1 MELQH
6 LNRNVGRAH
15 CWLRHALRGLPRN
28 RSAREY
34 VSGLL
39 LRLGPVG
46 EGGPRAHAGLELQPA
61 KEGSPAERLPGV
73 HPHGLELGVA

>member
-1 MELQH
+1 
-6 LNRNVGRAH
+6 
-15 CWLRHALRGLPRN
+15 
-28 RSAREY
+28 
-34 VSGLL
+34 
-39 LRLGPVG
+39 LGPVG